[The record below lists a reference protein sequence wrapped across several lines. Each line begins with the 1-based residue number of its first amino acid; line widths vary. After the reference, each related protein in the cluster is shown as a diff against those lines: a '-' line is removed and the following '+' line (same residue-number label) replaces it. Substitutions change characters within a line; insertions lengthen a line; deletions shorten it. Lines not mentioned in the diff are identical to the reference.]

1 VTRGARQFARTTMNK
16 IQRSLGLFALVLGIA
31 AGCSGDDDA
40 SSDPPPET
48 GAAGDAGAGGAPGDA
63 GAGAGAGG
71 ATAGGATAGGAG
83 AATGPGGTSVGRGA
97 AGDGGDGGDGGAI
110 IGDSAGAGGVTA
122 EAGAGGAAGTPGEAG
137 TAGAA
142 GASTDPLA
150 SSTVLDVNDVK
161 TNPEPYAWFDFKP
174 NVKKLILAGAAE
186 TEHIAIL
193 WYTVADGGV
202 GLHYH
207 SKTESVYVID
217 GTQTDAKGV
226 YTDGTVYF
234 NPPGSGHQI
243 SDSSGFF
250 LLAYAAPP
258 DFANTDL
265 IEPYTPVRIDTTDPD
280 LTTTYDFS
288 EEAAGVQTYVVP
300 LVETGGLSS
309 KLIETTSTTPMSYEG
324 NYLLVLEGS
333 CDIEGVTLGQGKLVV
348 AKALAPQSYAVSASA
363 DSTCLAMGV
372 SF

>member
-1 VTRGARQFARTTMNK
+1 MNTL
-16 IQRSLGLFALVLGIA
+16 QRSLAIFVVIFGVAT
-31 AGCSGDDDA
+31 GCSGDDED
-40 SSDPPPET
+40 STPPPSDAGDAGEA
-48 GAAGDAGAGGAPGDA
+48 GAGGAPLGSGDAGAGGDPVAAHA
-63 GAGAGAGG
+63 GEAGSAGETGSAGG
-71 ATAGGATAGGAG
+71 AANAGGAAG
-83 AATGPGGTSVGRGA
+83 S
-97 AGDGGDGGDGGAI
+97 GGDGGDGGTVGAN
-110 IGDSAGAGGVTA
+110 SAGAGGVIA
-122 EAGAGGAAGTPGEAG
+122 DAGAAGTPGEAG
-137 TAGAA
+137 AGGAA